1 MGAAR
6 AAPGSAMATAPSPRS
21 ARASRRE
28 SGLSESI
35 TFSGSAVNPG
45 AARSRRSV
53 RVHADHDAGEVGAR
67 DTRALGAQHLAVGV
81 LQHGLPLVALR
92 GEGEVVA
99 RSIGVDLQID
109 RRAG

>member
-6 AAPGSAMATAPSPRS
+6 AAPGSARTTAPSPRS

-35 TFSGSAVNPG
+35 TFSGPAVNPG
-45 AARSRRSV
+45 AARSRRGV

-67 DTRALGAQHLAVGV
+67 AARALGAEHLAVGV
-81 LQHGLPLVALR
+81 LQHGLPLVGLR
-92 GEGEVVA
+92 GEEEVVA
-99 RSIGVDLQID
+99 WAVGVNL
-109 RRAG
+109 